1 MNFSLKT
8 APPADK
14 LVLLGKTMD
23 SHLILH
29 SYLTQ
34 LCKKIANKLNALAS
48 IAP

>member
-8 APPADK
+8 APPAEE

-23 SHLILH
+23 FRLILQ

-34 LCKKIANKLNALAS
+34 SCKKIANKLNALAC
-48 IAP
+48 IAA